1 MEHAEA
7 RIPRVSPCLEPS
19 KGAVAMALIP
29 RHQRRRTFGPYGPRR
44 LLAAGAGLVALAL
57 AAAGCSSSSSSPSS
71 AATTPVSGGTATWAE
86 LPSDIPNYIFPFTS
100 SEFISVSNL
109 EDFGWMLY
117 RPLYWFGT
125 GAAPTLNSSLSLAN
139 YPTFSGNKVT
149 VTLKHYV
156 WSNGQPVT
164 AQNVMFWLNMLTAV
178 GSVDWGAYTGFPNT
192 VVSNIKVVSP
202 TELTMTMDKA
212 YSHYWFVYNELSQI
226 TPMPEAW
233 DRTASGPSHC
243 STTVSDCAAVYKYLD
258 SQSKDLGTYAT
269 SPLWGVVDGPFK
281 LTAFN
286 ADGHLTMVPNKSYSG
301 PVKPKLSE
309 FKEVPFTT
317 DAAEYDVLRAPGS
330 SLTVGYIPT
339 EDLPAKPLNAAVGS
353 NPVPGYYLAPQIT
366 WGVSYYTLNQQS
378 TISDHAAIFKQLYFR
393 QALAYL
399 MDQPADLAGPLKGYG
414 VTQNGP
420 VGSYPATSW
429 LSPQGKKGVT
439 FPYDPAKA
447 KTLLTSHGWSVA
459 PSGTTTCA
467 KPGTAAGDCG
477 AGITTGSTLSF
488 TFAYATGL
496 SWVQSEL
503 EQLQSSAASVGIKL
517 NLKPEPFDNVVS
529 ANAGNCVV
537 AKIPCNWDMADWGL
551 GWSFAPDY
559 YPTGETLFL
568 CGAIANSSG
577 YCNPANDA
585 MIDKTLT
592 NTNLSY
598 MYSWQDYLAT
608 QLPVEWQ
615 VNAPY
620 LVAEIAN
627 NLKGVTP
634 MSTTLTLNP
643 ENWYFVK

>member
-1 MEHAEA
+1 MGATPEHQHEGTPPPV
-7 RIPRVSPCLEPS
+7 RHPRRRRRMLAAAA
-19 KGAVAMALIP
+19 AVA
-29 RHQRRRTFGPYGPRR
+29 
-44 LLAAGAGLVALAL
+44 ALAL
-57 AAAGCSSSSSSPSS
+57 VAAGCSSSSSSPSS
-71 AATTPVSGGTATWAE
+71 TGTTPVTGGTATWAE

-149 VTLKHYV
+149 VTLKPYK

-178 GSVDWGAYTGFPNT
+178 GSLDWGAYTGFPNT

-212 YSHYWFVYNELSQI
+212 YSQNWFVYNELSQI

-243 STTVSDCAAVYKYLD
+243 STTVSDCAAVYSYLD
-258 SQSKDLGTYAT
+258 SQSKDLGTYAS

-317 DAAEYDVLRAPGS
+317 DAAEYDVLRAPTSSS

-353 NPVPGYYLAPQIT
+353 NPVPGYYLGPQVT
-366 WGVSYYTLNQQS
+366 WGVSYYTVNEQS

-399 MDQPADLAGPLKGYG
+399 IDQPADLAGPLRGYG

-429 LSPQGKKGVT
+429 LSAQAKKGVT

-447 KTLLTSHGWSVA
+447 KALLTSHGWSVA

-477 AGITTGSTLSF
+477 AGITTGSALSF

-577 YCNPANDA
+577 YCNPTNDA
-585 MIDKTLT
+585 MIEKTLT
-592 NTNLSY
+592 STNLSY

>member
-1 MEHAEA
+1 MW
-7 RIPRVSPCLEPS
+7 PTSD
-19 KGAVAMALIP
+19 
-29 RHQRRRTFGPYGPRR
+29 HQRRCISRLRR
-44 LLAAGAGLVALAL
+44 KTLAVAAGVVSLAMVM
-57 AAAGCSSSSSSPSS
+57 AGCASNTSS
-71 AATTPVSGGTATWAE
+71 AVGTTPVSGGTATWAE

-109 EDFGWMLY
+109 EDFGYLMY

-125 GAAPTLNSSLSLAN
+125 GAAPTMNTSLSLA
-139 YPTFSGNKVT
+139 YPPTFSGNTVT
-149 VTLKHYV
+149 VKLKPYK
-156 WSNGQPVT
+156 WSNGQAVT
-164 AQNVMFWLNMLTAV
+164 AQNVMFWINMLQAV
-178 GSVDWGAYTGFPNT
+178 GDVDWGAFTGFPNT
-192 VVSNIKVVSP
+192 VVTNVKAVSS

-212 YSHYWFVYNELSQI
+212 YSHNWFLYNELSQI

-243 STTVSDCAAVYKYLD
+243 STTVSDCAAVYNYLNAE
-258 SQSKDLGTYAT
+258 SKDLSTYAT
-269 SPLWGVVDGPFK
+269 SPLWGVVDGPWK
-281 LTAFN
+281 LSAFN
-286 ADGHLTMVPNKSYSG
+286 ADGHLTMVPNKLYSG
-301 PVKPKLSE
+301 PNKPHLSQ

-317 DAAEYDVLRAPGS
+317 DAAEYDVLRAPS
-330 SLTVGYIPT
+330 SSSSVTVGYIPT
-339 EDLPAKPLNAAVGS
+339 EDLQSKPLSAAVGH
-353 NPVPGYYLAPQIT
+353 NPLPGYYLAPQVT
-366 WGVSYYTLNQQS
+366 WGVSYYTLNEQS
-378 TISDHAAIFKQLYFR
+378 TIGDHAAIFKQLYFR

-420 VGSYPATSW
+420 IGSYPATSW

-459 PSGTTTCA
+459 PNGTTTCA
-467 KPGTAAGDCG
+467 KAGSAAGDCG
-477 AGITTGSTLSF
+477 AGITAGSALSF
-488 TFAYATGL
+488 TFAYANGL
-496 SWVQSEL
+496 SWVQQEL
-503 EQLQSSAASVGIKL
+503 LQLQGSAAGVGIKL
-517 NLKPEPFDNVVS
+517 NLKPEPFDDVVS
-529 ANAGNCVV
+529 ADAGNCVV
-537 AKIPCNWDMADWGL
+537 AKIPCSWDMADWGL

-577 YCNPANDA
+577 YCSPTNDA
-585 MIDKTLT
+585 MIEKTLT
-592 NTNLSY
+592 STNLSY

-634 MSTTLTLNP
+634 MSTTLNLNP
-643 ENWYFVK
+643 ENWYYVK